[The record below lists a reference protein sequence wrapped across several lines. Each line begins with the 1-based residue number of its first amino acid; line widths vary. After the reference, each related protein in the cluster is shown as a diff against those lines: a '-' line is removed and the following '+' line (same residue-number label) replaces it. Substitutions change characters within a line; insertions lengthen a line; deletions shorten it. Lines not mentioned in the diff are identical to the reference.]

1 MIFYYYLK
9 NNIIINILLFYSTN
23 MPPKRVQKVESVDK
37 EVLSPEALSNTVD
50 TSKKSVAVTIKGST
64 NDSDRLQLAQAINNL
79 SVKSES
85 IIAALSEL
93 SKFDK
98 ERLQSIDMQLE
109 AKKREYQDQTESLQY
124 DYNKL
129 KVNLENEF
137 ADSKIKL
144 QQNLHNHKVETL
156 TKLLNEMGMTMI
168 ETVKLQSLRNDLETI
183 NDKLEN
189 EYEDQLDQERSK
201 AKSDLANTV
210 KTLQLEHKAALAEL
224 TSQVN
229 QQVKEIS
236 VLNDTIKSLKN
247 EISEQRQL
255 TKEVAQ
261 ASSKAQISQSFAK

>member
-1 MIFYYYLK
+1 
-9 NNIIINILLFYSTN
+9 
-23 MPPKRVQKVESVDK
+23 MPPKRAQKIETVEQPVNIESPQVDQ
-37 EVLSPEALSNTVD
+37 
-50 TSKKSVAVTIKGST
+50 SKKNTSSVIVKGSPS
-64 NDSDRLQLAQAINNL
+64 DSDRLQLAQAINNL
-79 SVKSES
+79 AVKSDS
-85 IIAALSEL
+85 IISALSEL

-109 AKKREYQDQTESLQY
+109 SKKKEYQDETEKLQY
-124 DYNKL
+124 DYTKL

-144 QQNLHNHKVETL
+144 QQNLHSHKVETIN
-156 TKLLNEMGMTMI
+156 KLLSEMGMTMI
-168 ETVKLQSLRNDLETI
+168 ETVKLQALRNDLDNI
-183 NDKLEN
+183 KDKLES
-189 EYEDQLDQERSK
+189 EHEEELDNERSK
-201 AKSDLANTV
+201 AKAELANTV
-210 KTLQLEHKAALAEL
+210 KTSQLEHKAALAEL